1 MDNFENIFWFLVWGF
16 LNSFLHKFKLKFGL
30 NIVLQNKI
38 LFQIF
43 KSYAFQILSGK
54 IIISKF
60 A

>member
-16 LNSFLHKFKLKFGL
+16 LNSFFHKTKLKFCL

-43 KSYAFQILSGK
+43 KSYDFQILSGK